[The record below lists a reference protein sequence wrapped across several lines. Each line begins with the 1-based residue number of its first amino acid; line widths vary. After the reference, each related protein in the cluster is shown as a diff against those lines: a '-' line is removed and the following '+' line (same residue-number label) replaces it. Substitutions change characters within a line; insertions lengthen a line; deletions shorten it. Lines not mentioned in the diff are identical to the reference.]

1 MAKGRPFI
9 PEHDRQ
15 RDLHSG
21 PIRTPYRHLLD
32 ERDLH
37 YLEIAVHLHAMSQA
51 GVEIDQTVADN
62 AVKLI
67 HWERE
72 FGTRRKTAF
81 ADAVEQEKKERAE
94 EAERW
99 IRERE
104 IAERWAASPG
114 IVYYI
119 LRGSLIKIGTTTR
132 PRKRFDT
139 LMPDA
144 VLATEPG
151 DRELE
156 RARHAQFGPFREQ
169 GVGLEYFKPG
179 APLIELIHELRDCH
193 GVPDVQ
199 HASLISR
206 EDAKARVDDLLGS
219 HADQERSER
228 SA

>member
-1 MAKGRPFI
+1 MAKGRAFI

-32 ERDLH
+32 ERDPH

-72 FGTRRKTAF
+72 SGTRRKNAF
-81 ADAVEQEKKERAE
+81 ADAVEQEKKDRAE

-104 IAERWAASPG
+104 ITERWATSPG

-119 LRGSLIKIGTTTR
+119 LRGPLIKIGTTTR
-132 PRKRFDT
+132 PRQRFGE

-144 VLATEPG
+144 VLAVEPG
-151 DRELE
+151 DQELE
-156 RARHAQFGPFREQ
+156 RARHTQFAALREQ
-169 GVGLEYFKPG
+169 GVGREHFTPG
-179 APLIELIHELRDCH
+179 QPLIDLIRELRETH
-193 GVPDVQ
+193 GVPDAP
-199 HASLISR
+199 HASLLSR
-206 EDAKARVDDLLGS
+206 EKAEAVVAELL
-219 HADQERSER
+219 A
-228 SA
+228 

>member
-32 ERDLH
+32 ERDPH

-72 FGTRRKTAF
+72 FGARRKTAF

-104 IAERWAASPG
+104 AAERWAESPG

-119 LRGSLIKIGTTTR
+119 LRGSFVKIGTTTR
-132 PRKRFDT
+132 PRKRFDA

-151 DRELE
+151 DVELE
-156 RARHAQFGPFREQ
+156 KKRHEQFSAFREAS
-169 GVGLEYFKPG
+169 VGREYFHPR
-179 APLIELIHELRDCH
+179 APLVALVRQLRDKY
-193 GVPDVQ
+193 GVPDVP
-199 HASLISR
+199 HASLVTR
-206 EDAKARVDDLLGS
+206 EAAAKRVTEILAETQGPS
-219 HADQERSER
+219 VS

>member
-1 MAKGRPFI
+1 MTKGRPFI

-32 ERDLH
+32 ERDPH
-37 YLEIAVHLHAMSQA
+37 YYEIAFYLHMQHQA
-51 GVEIDQTVADN
+51 GIEIDQTVADN

-72 FGTRRKTAF
+72 RGVKRRNAWT
-81 ADAVEQEKKERAE
+81 EEREREERERAE
-94 EAERW
+94 AAEQW
-99 IRERE
+99 IKERE
-104 IAERWAASPG
+104 VNERWAESPG

-132 PRKRFDT
+132 PRQRFDA

-151 DRELE
+151 GQELE
-156 RARHAQFGPFREQ
+156 RARHTQFGPLREQ
-169 GVGLEYFKPG
+169 GIGREHFRPG
-179 APLIELIHELRDCH
+179 APLISLILELREAH
-193 GVPDVQ
+193 GVPDAP
-199 HASLISR
+199 HTSLLSR
-206 EDAKARVDDLLGS
+206 DEARRKTVELFAT
-219 HADQERSER
+219 HADQQRSDE
-228 SA
+228 